1 MPAEPEQKRLYLVLR
16 YVFVAAASY
25 LLLFHSREELV
36 PAARAL
42 AIALALASNVML
54 SLLPARV
61 LFAWWVSA
69 PVLIADTVWAG
80 WTLHAVGGVGEEF
93 FLLYLVV
100 LVLAAVSE
108 NVVVVVVGAT
118 IASGVNLY
126 TTWGPSPLTAH
137 VLLRA
142 VFLFTVA
149 VFYGHVLARIRSE
162 RRRGD
167 RSLERSRRLEA
178 EVAQRTA
185 ELQRLYEVSRAASEA
200 KTDFV
205 ASVSHEL
212 RTPLHIIIG
221 YADMLVDGA
230 PAMGA
235 DHALL
240 GGRIRTAAAGLLH
253 LVDSVL
259 EIGRLESG
267 TLRVETRP
275 VPARAV
281 ARDLARREWITP
293 HAGVTLRWEIPETTA
308 VVETDPG
315 KLEIVLSNLVTNA
328 LKYTHAGEVLVAVDD
343 RPGAASVAFRVAD
356 TGLGI
361 PASRLA
367 RMREPFHES
376 TGTTHHLGGLGLGLS
391 IVYRYAALLDV
402 DVGVD
407 SAVGRGTTF
416 VVTVPYRRLSS
427 PSQAR

>member
-1 MPAEPEQKRLYLVLR
+1 MPAEPDQKRLYLLLR

-25 LLLFHSREELV
+25 LLLFHSRENLV
-36 PAARAL
+36 PAARAV

-54 SLLPARV
+54 AVLPARL

-118 IASGVNLY
+118 LASGVNLY
-126 TTWGPSPLTAH
+126 TSWGPSAWTSR

-167 RSLERSRRLEA
+167 RNVERSRRLEA
-178 EVAQRTA
+178 QVAQRTA
-185 ELQRLYEVSRAASEA
+185 ELQSLYEVSRAASEA
-200 KTDFV
+200 KTHFV

-230 PAMGA
+230 A

-240 GGRIRTAAAGLLH
+240 GSRVRTAAAGLLH

-275 VPARAV
+275 VPAEAFV
-281 ARDLARREWITP
+281 RDLARREWITP
-293 HAGVTLRWEIPETTA
+293 HAGVTLRWEIPQTGA

-328 LKYTHAGEVLVAVDD
+328 LKYTQSGEVAVVLDD
-343 RPGAASVAFRVAD
+343 SPGASCVAFRVAD
-356 TGLGI
+356 TGPGI

-376 TGTTHHLGGLGLGLS
+376 TGTTHQLGGLGLGLS

-402 DVGVD
+402 DVAVD

-416 VVTVPYRRLSS
+416 VVTVPYAAA
-427 PSQAR
+427 ARPR

>member
-25 LLLFHSREELV
+25 LLVFHSREELV

-54 SLLPARV
+54 SVLPARV

-108 NVVVVVVGAT
+108 NVGVVVVGAT

-126 TTWGPSPLTAH
+126 TTWGPSPLTAR

-142 VFLFTVA
+142 VFLFAVA
-149 VFYGHVLARIRSE
+149 VFYGHVLGRIRSE

-167 RSLERSRRLEA
+167 RSFERSRRLEA

-200 KTDFV
+200 KTHFV

-221 YADMLVDGA
+221 YADMLVDGT
-230 PAMGA
+230 PNGA

-275 VPARAV
+275 VPAGAF
-281 ARDLARREWITP
+281 ARDLARRDWITP
-293 HAGVTLRWEIPETTA
+293 HAGVTLRWQIPETTA

-343 RPGAASVAFRVAD
+343 RPGASSVAFRVAD
-356 TGLGI
+356 TGPGI

-402 DVGVD
+402 DVAVD
-407 SAVGRGTTF
+407 SAVGTGTTF
-416 VVTVPYRRLSS
+416 VVSVPYRRLSS
-427 PSQAR
+427 ASQAR